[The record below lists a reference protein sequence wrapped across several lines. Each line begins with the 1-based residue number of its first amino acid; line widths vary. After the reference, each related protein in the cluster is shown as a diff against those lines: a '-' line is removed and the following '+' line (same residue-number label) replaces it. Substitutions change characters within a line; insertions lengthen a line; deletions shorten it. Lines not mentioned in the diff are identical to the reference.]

1 MSIAVPSHSDPS
13 FLALQTALAGR
24 FSLERELGRG
34 GMGIVYLARDVILER
49 AVAIKLL
56 NPSLSRRDEMR
67 RRFLR
72 EARLAAQCFHPHI
85 VPIHEVAEAG
95 ELAWFVMSY
104 VQGETLADRLHRV
117 GTLRAD
123 AVRRIGREIGWALAY
138 AHERGVV
145 HRDVKPENILLEQ
158 GSDRALIADF
168 GIALTSASTS
178 ASADGVHTSADDVAG
193 TMRYMA
199 PEQALGARVDGRAD
213 LYALGVTLFLAASG
227 RYPHRGLNAVA
238 LVAQQR
244 QQQRQQQANG
254 LSPDDSLRRHAPR
267 LPVSLADAIDQCL
280 ALRPEDRFDDAAAF
294 VAALERTQ
302 DGSELPVGARAVR
315 VGIVGTM
322 SIADWTVAFAYA
334 GFLLV
339 LGEEAR
345 SFGRGLMVATV
356 QAVVTFASV
365 AMAVRGGE
373 TLLAI
378 RRALRDG
385 VSPDDVA
392 TALAPPP
399 APPVS
404 EVGPVKG
411 MLMLTAASVL
421 GYAQGS
427 IDEQALPAAI
437 ELAGNVLTWLAPPIL
452 IHRALTG
459 MRHQSGFSS
468 WLYAFVRKPL
478 AERVVGWLGG
488 RIRSSST
495 RVAPASAPTEVLLDR
510 AAHEIF
516 ARLPE
521 PLQESL
527 RELPVAAA
535 GLAQSAALLR
545 AQVKELHEAQ
555 RALRMG
561 GAPNEDALAAL
572 YREHAAAQARLGA
585 TVAALEN
592 IRLELLRL
600 EAGQSIP
607 GSLTEHLE
615 VVRDL
620 QRRVDAN
627 DAVRRLL
634 ARGEITPA

>member
-1 MSIAVPSHSDPS
+1 MPIAVPSHSDPS

-49 AVAIKLL
+49 PVAIKLL

-95 ELAWFVMSY
+95 DLAWFVMSY
-104 VQGETLADRLHRV
+104 VQGETLAERLHRV
-117 GTLRAD
+117 GTLHAD
-123 AVRRIGREIGWALAY
+123 DVRRIGREIGWALAY

-168 GIALTSASTS
+168 GIALTTASATVSTP
-178 ASADGVHTSADDVAG
+178 ADGVQTSADDVAG

-199 PEQALGARVDGRAD
+199 PEQAMGGRVDGRAD
-213 LYALGVTLFLAASG
+213 LYALGVTLFFAASG

-238 LVAQQR
+238 LMAR
-244 QQQRQQQANG
+244 QQQQVDTS
-254 LSPDDSLRRHAPR
+254 SPDDSLRRHAPR

-280 ALRPEDRFDDAAAF
+280 ALRPDDRFDDAAAF

-302 DGSELPVGARAVR
+302 DGGELPVGARAVR
-315 VGIVGTM
+315 AGIVGTM
-322 SIADWTVAFAYA
+322 SLADWTIAIAYA

-345 SFGRGLMVATV
+345 TFGRGIMVATV
-356 QAVVTFASV
+356 QAVLTFASIS
-365 AMAVRGGE
+365 MAVRGGE
-373 TLLAI
+373 TLLAM
-378 RRALRDG
+378 RRALRAG

-399 APPVS
+399 APPVT
-404 EVGPVKG
+404 EVGPIKG
-411 MLMLTAASVL
+411 ALMLTAASVL

-427 IDEQALPAAI
+427 IDEQALPAVI

-459 MRHQSGFSS
+459 MRHESGFSS

-478 AERVVGWLGG
+478 AERVVGWFGG
-488 RIRSSST
+488 RARNTSA
-495 RVAPASAPTEVLLDR
+495 RVAPANAPTEVLLDR
-510 AAHEIF
+510 AAHDIF
-516 ARLPE
+516 ARLPQS
-521 PLQESL
+521 LQESL

-535 GLAQSAALLR
+535 GLARSAALLR
-545 AQVKELHEAQ
+545 VQVQELHEAQ

-561 GAPNEDALAAL
+561 GAPNEDTLAVL
-572 YREHAAAQARLGA
+572 HRDHAAAQARLGA

-607 GSLTEHLE
+607 GSLTEQLE

-627 DAVRRLL
+627 DAVRHLL
-634 ARGEITPA
+634 SRGEITPA